1 MTKVKS
7 HNPDMAYFSN
17 LLVPCNLHHGHL
29 KTRHPLSHL
38 CPSQCHLHG
47 INFYT
52 LSTWKTHLR
61 LCKRSTTIG
70 RSIREQARGLSSPV
84 WPSLESMRLFFPPST
99 PQPHQ
104 RGPGQGRPLQAFGE
118 VQLPPSPLLLWAKET
133 LVFYPTPHKHT
144 HTYNPRGGRCSANLG
159 TGCANQARW
168 DPEGKH

>member
-1 MTKVKS
+1 MRKVVVFLQLLLSRKPWKILFCLTESFLQDSGTMNQLWRTADDVWWPMTKVKS

-70 RSIREQARGLSSPV
+70 RSGSSPGV
-84 WPSLESMRLFFPPST
+84 LTNYS
-99 PQPHQ
+99 PHHQ
-104 RGPGQGRPLQAFGE
+104 CR
-118 VQLPPSPLLLWAKET
+118 VYHLLLS
-133 LVFYPTPHKHT
+133 V
-144 HTYNPRGGRCSANLG
+144 N
-159 TGCANQARW
+159 CANTIFP
-168 DPEGKH
+168 DVLLIPL